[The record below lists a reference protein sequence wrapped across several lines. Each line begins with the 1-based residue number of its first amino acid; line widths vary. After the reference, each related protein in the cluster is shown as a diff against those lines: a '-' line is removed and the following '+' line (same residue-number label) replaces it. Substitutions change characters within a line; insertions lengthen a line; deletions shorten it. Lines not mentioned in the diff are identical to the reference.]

1 MATITDAQRPIN
13 DLLIARLRAAGCV
26 RGRFIVAGVAAQLS
40 IAGERTDEKPM
51 FFRKLNNQVF
61 DQLEAGST
69 HRRP

>member
-1 MATITDAQRPIN
+1 
-13 DLLIARLRAAGCV
+13 
-26 RGRFIVAGVAAQLS
+26 VAGVAAQLS